1 MSNNGLSDTKQ
12 EEKIFSQLQKAL
24 RDDDFDK
31 IDELMRAPE
40 PAPAEAATEVTES
53 TETETPQEDT
63 TASPAVETDEAGQ
76 SNPESQVT
84 EVQPEPTPSQADEL
98 AAIKKQ
104 LEAATAQI
112 HRYKSDAGRVPSLQ
126 KRLAELEK
134 RVTPG
139 KDDPAPGSTKPDAL
153 NDEEK
158 RVLDSLRENDPVI
171 ADHIEKL
178 TANLK
183 KENGDLRQQFEER
196 LRTADKEEYQQIIDE
211 LEQIEYGRLQSM
223 LPQVDLPKVFGSP
236 QWNQWKNG
244 LRPSD
249 RAYAES
255 SNADE
260 VYAAIQWFGQAMQA
274 VHPQI
279 TSQPPSA
286 PAAPAVATPAPVVAP
301 KVKTGVAAQQTGRA
315 LTEEE
320 EYSRVWKEIG
330 ERDGLNTPKI
340 R

>member
-1 MSNNGLSDTKQ
+1 MQNSGLSDTKNQ
-12 EEKIFSQLQKAL
+12 ENAFYDLQKAISEN
-24 RDDDFDK
+24 DYNK
-31 IDELMRAPE
+31 IDELMKAPEETPE
-40 PAPAEAATEVTES
+40 PAEATAETPVTTEQTTEETNASSATETTEA
-53 TETETPQEDT
+53 EP
-63 TASPAVETDEAGQ
+63 

-84 EVQPEPTPSQADEL
+84 EVQTDHAAVPVDEL
-98 AAIKKQ
+98 AALKKQ

-139 KDDPAPGSTKPDAL
+139 KDGTNPGSTKPDAL

-158 RVLDSLRENDPVI
+158 RVLEDLRANDPVI

-178 TANLK
+178 TTNLK
-183 KENGDLRQQFEER
+183 RENGDLRQQFEER
-196 LRTADKEEYQQIIDE
+196 LRTADKEEYETIIAE
-211 LEQIEYGRLQSM
+211 LERIEFDRLQSM
-223 LPQVDLPKVFGSP
+223 VPQVDLPSVFRST
-236 QWNQWKNG
+236 QWEQWKRG

-260 VYAAIQWFGQAMQA
+260 VFAAIQWFGQAMQA
-274 VHPQI
+274 
-279 TSQPPSA
+279 SQA
-286 PAAPAVATPAPVVAP
+286 PTTVQTPTVTAAPTATPTPVAAP
-301 KVKTGVAAQQTGRA
+301 KVRSGVAAQQSSRA
-315 LTEEE
+315 LTEDEAF
-320 EYSRVWKEIG
+320 SQVWKEIG
-330 ERDGLNTPKI
+330 ERDGLNQPKL